1 MRKRV
6 AAVIGTAALIG
17 AALPAVVAAPA
28 SAASF
33 SCHPVGHAYI
43 VNKEKVAV
51 HASPSRNARV
61 TGYVYKDNKV
71 NAKLECE
78 NSGGTW
84 ECIGDCHDPEESL
97 AGRWVHRGDL
107 RADVPG
113 RCDPPRR
120 GGSQRPVVGHP
131 VGVPWSRTVPRT
143 LRTVALETSSFTPL
157 APKKLNDT

>member
-28 SAASF
+28 SARASF
-33 SCHPVGHAYI
+33 SCHPVGHTYI

-51 HASPSRNARV
+51 HATPSSSAGV

-71 NAKLECE
+71 SAQLECE

-84 ECIGDCHDPEESL
+84 ECIGSCHDPEESL

-107 RADVPG
+107 RG
-113 RCDPPRR
+113 
-120 GGSQRPVVGHP
+120 
-131 VGVPWSRTVPRT
+131 
-143 LRTVALETSSFTPL
+143 
-157 APKKLNDT
+157 

>member
-6 AAVIGTAALIG
+6 AAVIGTVALIG

-97 AGRWVHRGDL
+97 VSPLG
-107 RADVPG
+107 
-113 RCDPPRR
+113 PRR
-120 GGSQRPVVGHP
+120 SEGLMFQGVVTRLAEVGHNAL
-131 VGVPWSRTVPRT
+131 WSVTRSGFRGAGPCRG
-143 LRTVALETSSFTPL
+143 P
-157 APKKLNDT
+157 